1 MDYLIQSDLYRYAG
15 DTSLSSFI
23 RCLRI
28 PGFRYTYFLRK
39 CAVYEKYTVP
49 GFIYRIFYHR
59 YTYKY
64 GFQIPRETTIGK
76 GFQISHFGCI
86 VINSKSK
93 IGNNCYVSHNVTIGQ
108 TNRGKLK
115 GYPTLGDRVWVGA
128 GAVIVGGVV
137 IGSNVL
143 IAPNA
148 YVNFDVPD
156 NCIVMGNPGRVIPNP
171 AATEE
176 YIVNIVE

>member
-1 MDYLIQSDLYRYAG
+1 MDYLIKSDLYRYAG
-15 DTSLSSFI
+15 NTDLMSFI

-39 CAVYEKYTVP
+39 VAIYSKFTIP
-49 GFIYRIFYHR
+49 GFIYRLFYYR

-64 GFQIPRETTIGK
+64 GFQIPRETTIGR

-93 IGNNCYVSHNVTIGQ
+93 IGDNCYVSHNVTIGQ

-115 GYPTLGDRVWVGA
+115 GYPTLGDKVWVGA
-128 GAVIVGGVV
+128 GAVIVGGVT

-148 YVNFDVPD
+148 YVNFDVPS
-156 NCIVMGNPGRVIPNP
+156 NCIVMGNPGRIIPNDN
-171 AATEE
+171 ATQE
-176 YIVNIVE
+176 YIVNTV